1 MKKTARGGKHG
12 KMLVL
17 FGIASFLIVSFVV
30 IILGEPVFTQLVF
43 DLEGFIETCKDPE
56 VLNCIGLTIGT
67 SFMATGIAFLVGT
80 PLAYILARKKFF
92 GKRVIESII
101 DLPIMVPHMIAGIAI
116 FSVFYR
122 YGLIGKPLSNIV
134 RFFDAIPGIVVAMLF
149 VSVPFFINPV
159 REGFQSVDPR
169 LEKVARSLG
178 ATEWKAF
185 YKITF
190 PIAYKHILA
199 GIGMSWGRGIS
210 EFAAV
215 IILAYYPMVASTLI
229 YERFLIGGLE
239 YSRPVAVLLM
249 LICLGI
255 FISFRSV
262 RK

>member
-1 MKKTARGGKHG
+1 
-12 KMLVL
+12 
-17 FGIASFLIVSFVV
+17 
-30 IILGEPVFTQLVF
+30 
-43 DLEGFIETCKDPE
+43 
-56 VLNCIGLTIGT
+56 
-67 SFMATGIAFLVGT
+67 
-80 PLAYILARKKFF
+80 
-92 GKRVIESII
+92 
-101 DLPIMVPHMIAGIAI
+101 
-116 FSVFYR
+116 
-122 YGLIGKPLSNIV
+122 LIGKPLSNIV